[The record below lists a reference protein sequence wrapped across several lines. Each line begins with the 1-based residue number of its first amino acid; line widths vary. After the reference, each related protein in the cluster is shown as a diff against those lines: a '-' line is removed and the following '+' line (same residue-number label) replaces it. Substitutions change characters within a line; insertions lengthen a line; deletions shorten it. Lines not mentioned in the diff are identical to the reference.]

1 MFTFF
6 TLWKLAYFSTYPISV
21 LEISTGF
28 ISSVVTKPDNCW
40 MKSSCWKKGSWEELQ
55 TEQQNCKFTA
65 AFSLHRHCFP
75 RSCVMLTIFEEE
87 ILHRFCFTLNKY
99 CQVDKMME
107 IMRFNR
113 RNNLKSIEV
122 FNIKE
127 RCSKRLKNANDTLG
141 KRDKKETDSL

>member
-1 MFTFF
+1 
-6 TLWKLAYFSTYPISV
+6 
-21 LEISTGF
+21 
-28 ISSVVTKPDNCW
+28 
-40 MKSSCWKKGSWEELQ
+40 
-55 TEQQNCKFTA
+55 
-65 AFSLHRHCFP
+65 
-75 RSCVMLTIFEEE
+75 MLTIFEEE

-113 RNNLKSIEV
+113 TNNLKSIEV
-122 FNIKE
+122 FNTKE